1 MEPDRGGH
9 PTPPLDARVTAP
21 GARLAGSGCRPGRAP
36 LPPAEPGRAT
46 AADATGAA
54 GALDTHR
61 PMLLGLAYRLLGSLH
76 DAEDVL
82 QDAYL
87 RWLGADRAAVAEPR
101 RYLSRVV
108 TRLAIDRLR
117 ARQAARETYVGPWL
131 PEPVATAPSP
141 FGPPVE
147 PPFGPPEHA
156 ELRDSLSLALLH
168 LLERLTAPERA
179 VYVLRTAF
187 ALPFAEIAEILGR
200 SAADCRQL
208 HHRAT
213 DRVAAD
219 RRRFTAGPG
228 EQRRLLDAFLA
239 AARDGDLAR
248 LTALVADDVT
258 AWSDGGGRVRS
269 ARNPVR
275 GADRVAR
282 FFAGVHGP
290 RRRQPPRLAPTE
302 LNGQPGVVIHWPDGR
317 RYALAVAAAD
327 GRITGLYLVGNP
339 DKLAGL
345 AG

>member
-9 PTPPLDARVTAP
+9 PAPAADGRVTTA
-21 GARLAGSGCRPGRAP
+21 GA
-36 LPPAEPGRAT
+36 T
-46 AADATGAA
+46 QAA
-54 GALDTHR
+54 GALDAHR
-61 PMLLGLAYRLLGSLH
+61 PMLLGLAYRMLGSLH

-87 RWLGADRAAVAEPR
+87 RWLGVDRAAVAEPR

-117 ARQAARETYVGPWL
+117 ARQAAREAYVGPWL
-131 PEPVATAPSP
+131 PEPVPTAPS
-141 FGPPVE
+141 
-147 PPFGPPEHA
+147 PFGPPEHA

-168 LLERLTAPERA
+168 LLERLTPPERA

-187 ALPFAEIAEILGR
+187 DLPYAQVGEILDR

-208 HHRAT
+208 HHRA
-213 DRVAAD
+213 AARIADD
-219 RRRFTAGPG
+219 RRRFAADPG

-248 LTALVADDVT
+248 LTDLVATDVT
-258 AWSDGGGRVRS
+258 SWTDGGGRTRA

-282 FFAGVHGP
+282 FFAGVLGP
-290 RRRQPPRLAPTE
+290 RRPTPRTVPVE
-302 LNGQPGVVIHWPDGR
+302 FNGRPGYVVHWPGGR
-317 RYALAVAAAD
+317 RYALTVAAAG
-327 GRITGLYLVGNP
+327 GRITGLYVVANP
-339 DKLAGL
+339 EKLTRLAG
-345 AG
+345 